1 MICVTLISLAVTVV
15 SAYPV
20 INNVPMGGDVFIG
33 EQGLVLPVPAGTI
46 LSWYTGSQ
54 VVGSSAP
61 AATVTVTD
69 PNNFY
74 VSPATFVGRTGNWY
88 EGNNAT
94 VAVVVNA
101 PSIVVNA
108 WDQQSQHIVTGQS
121 VPSGDYVN
129 FRIESNVYVI
139 PREREANVSA
149 DNQTGFMDLRVR
161 TSDGTVYIALS
172 QDQNTAIPITSLSV
186 NALPFFWVSNTS
198 GPFGW
203 NTGVVDFQGNRVY
216 RAGVYSFWAECNLNG
231 MEDNYKD
238 ASGND
243 FTGMTISSTE
253 KITLASDTVTIQSN
267 KDSVVRGNPFSV
279 TITGRPSTA
288 YYLWAKGTSS
298 MTGKNSDAP
307 PAIALSQFSVAQD
320 SPNNIVIGLY
330 QFQGGG
336 GRTVQQDVPSYYGN
350 VFDNGTD
357 YYAQVTLDN
366 TGTRTVGWTTTQN
379 TKDNTYTIHVERS
392 DPATNSDTPTVRSFK
407 SDEVRVA
414 VQKGAVTIAS
424 AGNQQYYLG
433 EQITLTGTNSE
444 TDATYLF
451 ITGPNLPTA
460 GGQMTDPRTP
470 VVPGD
475 PTTFTPQDVQSD
487 NTWSYKWDTSNLDID
502 AGTYTVYAVS
512 APDNRDNLANDEF
525 ATISIIILKPFV
537 SATASQTVVAAGDK
551 LDITGTA
558 QGQPTQGIAIWIM
571 GTNFIN
577 YATQSVNSD
586 GTFDYEVQQGTT
598 SSMAPGQ
605 YFVVVQHPMYNG
617 RFDVFPDNPNNPIDI
632 LGAYP
637 VYGNVLFA
645 VGGAGSLQG
654 SDAAN
659 ALIQALNN
667 PAVDDTYTK
676 SAVPRRSPENN
687 HRPDR

>member
-1 MICVTLISLAVTVV
+1 
-15 SAYPV
+15 
-20 INNVPMGGDVFIG
+20 
-33 EQGLVLPVPAGTI
+33 
-46 LSWYTGSQ
+46 
-54 VVGSSAP
+54 
-61 AATVTVTD
+61 
-69 PNNFY
+69 
-74 VSPATFVGRTGNWY
+74 
-88 EGNNAT
+88 
-94 VAVVVNA
+94 
-101 PSIVVNA
+101 
-108 WDQQSQHIVTGQS
+108 
-121 VPSGDYVN
+121 
-129 FRIESNVYVI
+129 
-139 PREREANVSA
+139 
-149 DNQTGFMDLRVR
+149 
-161 TSDGTVYIALS
+161 
-172 QDQNTAIPITSLSV
+172 
-186 NALPFFWVSNTS
+186 
-198 GPFGW
+198 
-203 NTGVVDFQGNRVY
+203 
-216 RAGVYSFWAECNLNG
+216 
-231 MEDNYKD
+231 
-238 ASGND
+238 
-243 FTGMTISSTE
+243 
-253 KITLASDTVTIQSN
+253 
-267 KDSVVRGNPFSV
+267 
-279 TITGRPSTA
+279 
-288 YYLWAKGTSS
+288 

-537 SATASQTVVAAGDK
+537 SATSSQTVVAAGDK

-586 GTFDYEVQQGTT
+586 GTSTMKSNRELRPVWRRA
-598 SSMAPGQ
+598 S
-605 YFVVVQHPMYNG
+605 
-617 RFDVFPDNPNNPIDI
+617 I
-632 LGAYP
+632 L
-637 VYGNVLFA
+637 
-645 VGGAGSLQG
+645 S
-654 SDAAN
+654 
-659 ALIQALNN
+659 
-667 PAVDDTYTK
+667 
-676 SAVPRRSPENN
+676 
-687 HRPDR
+687 